1 VEYVHFYTKGK
12 FKFCFKD
19 GTVKPK
25 VKRKS
30 FGGKMKASTP
40 NKNEVSYGMYQE
52 IVEFRSPK
60 KSERV
65 HPTQKPKGMSEMIAK
80 IVGEERRVLDPFCGS
95 GSLLSAFPNGLGVDL
110 KDWWADA

>member
-1 VEYVHFYTKGK
+1 
-12 FKFCFKD
+12 
-19 GTVKPK
+19 
-25 VKRKS
+25 
-30 FGGKMKASTP
+30 
-40 NKNEVSYGMYQE
+40 MYQE